1 MPPELDYDIRRKQES
16 ERKRL
21 NVLQVA
27 GRCFAESGFKKTT
40 MEEVALQAGV
50 SKGLVFHFFGSK
62 QALIK
67 AVIEDGLLQWS
78 TLSEYRASGVED
90 DSLAELREL
99 FLASFDYVERH
110 PVLLLFARD
119 EEGLGQTYRKQISRR
134 NRLWRERVKK
144 TLKEGVRQ
152 GQVRDIDV
160 ERVAEV
166 FHQLQTTL
174 LTSASRNS
182 RLPRYDRK
190 TLETA
195 VDIFVAGVSLGAPE
209 SPN

>member
-1 MPPELDYDIRRKQES
+1 MPPELDYDLRRKQES

-119 EEGLGQTYRKQISRR
+119 EEGLGQEYRKQISRR

-182 RLPRYDRK
+182 RPPRYDRK

>member
-182 RLPRYDRK
+182 RPPRYDRK

>member
-190 TLETA
+190 TLEAA

>member
-67 AVIEDGLLQWS
+67 AVIEDGLL
-78 TLSEYRASGVED
+78 
-90 DSLAELREL
+90 
-99 FLASFDYVERH
+99 
-110 PVLLLFARD
+110 P
-119 EEGLGQTYRKQISRR
+119 
-134 NRLWRERVKK
+134 KK
-144 TLKEGVRQ
+144 
-152 GQVRDIDV
+152 
-160 ERVAEV
+160 
-166 FHQLQTTL
+166 
-174 LTSASRNS
+174 
-182 RLPRYDRK
+182 
-190 TLETA
+190 
-195 VDIFVAGVSLGAPE
+195 
-209 SPN
+209 